1 MVNTITNSNI
11 LKTAN
16 ITTFSL
22 KIIRGFI
29 NFPFTKGVCV
39 AWFLQFSN
47 YLDYYPIRSKAINK
61 QGTSKMKAITT
72 GNNAVQQ
79 KTIIWSKRT
88 RGKVARNQTKTKQIA
103 QVFNPNTQA

>member
-1 MVNTITNSNI
+1 MLTFFFPKGKLSY
-11 LKTAN
+11 TA
-16 ITTFSL
+16 T
-22 KIIRGFI
+22 
-29 NFPFTKGVCV
+29 
-39 AWFLQFSN
+39 
-47 YLDYYPIRSKAINK
+47 RSKAISK
-61 QGTSKMKAITT
+61 HGTSRMKAITT